1 MTKEDA
7 KILAQIIIDNLEG
20 GYYHPDMK
28 PKLKNGYKMGDSG
41 ETMFGLDRVKGN
53 IENTQAGK
61 DFFKKVDEY
70 YMQHHADT
78 NYYNDKA
85 DGTHA
90 DIPASVGTV
99 LKDLA
104 AEVILT
110 RFNTYA
116 AKLDSAAKEVV
127 LNDPAL
133 LIQFFYAVYNGAG
146 KFEKFVNVINAA
158 YSQGT
163 QDAKTLYN
171 LLQKERRS
179 WGTTETAKELYNK
192 GADKLN
198 KIIKNYYNLD
208 YEIFTPAPKSK
219 KSSNGWL
226 WLILGGAALWLI
238 MRNNK

>member
-1 MTKEDA
+1 MTKEEA

-28 PKLKNGYKMGDSG
+28 PYLKKGYRMGNSG
-41 ETMFGLDRVKGN
+41 ETMYGLDRVKGN
-53 IENTQAGK
+53 IENTQAGR
-61 DFFKKVDEY
+61 DFYTLVDKY
-70 YMQHHADT
+70 YTAHHADP

-90 DIPASVGTV
+90 DIPASVGV
-99 LKDLA
+99 ILKDLA

-116 AKLDSAAKEVV
+116 AKLDPAAKEIVF
-127 LNDPAL
+127 NDPAL

-146 KFEKFVNVINAA
+146 RFEKFVNVINAA

-163 QDAKTLYN
+163 QNAKTLYN

-179 WGTTETAKELYNK
+179 WGDSDTANELFNE

-198 KIIKNYYNLD
+198 NIIKKYYGLE
-208 YEIFTPAPKSK
+208 YETFKPAEKTDK
-219 KSSNGWL
+219 KNNWIWWL
-226 WLILGGAALWLI
+226 LGGTALWLI
-238 MRNNK
+238 FKNKK